1 MPTVK
6 TNGIDM
12 YYERKGAGEP
22 LLLVPGLLFGAE
34 HWRPQM
40 DALAPDY
47 DVIAIDLRGQ
57 YHTTTTDDL
66 AEYDMWNQ
74 AEDVHGLI
82 QALGIAPTHYAGLSM
97 GGFLGMRIALTHP
110 EDLRD
115 LVLIDTQSRP
125 EDPEK
130 IAQYDAFR
138 RLYLEGVTEPL
149 RSALPLTFFCDDFI
163 ANHRDLV
170 EAWMDD
176 LIAGNHVGT
185 VHASQAVDDRDD
197 ITDRLGEIKLPTLVA
212 HGTEDVPIE
221 IEKAEEMASLI
232 PGARFTRIEGAGH
245 QSNVDHPAEVSTLI
259 AEFLAEVRSGAA
271 AGSAR

>member
-6 TNGIDM
+6 TNGIEM
-12 YYERKGAGEP
+12 YYERKGSGEP

-40 DALAPDY
+40 DALAQEY

-57 YHTTTTDDL
+57 YHTTTTEDQADYDL
-66 AEYDMWNQ
+66 WNQ

-97 GGFLGMRIALTHP
+97 GGFIGMRIALRHP

-115 LVLIDTQSRP
+115 LVLIDTQSRA

-138 RLYLEGVTEPL
+138 QLYLQGVMEPL
-149 RSALPLTFFCDDFI
+149 RAALPLTFFCDDFI
-163 ANHRDLV
+163 ANHRDQV
-170 EAWMDD
+170 EAWMDN
-176 LIAGNHVGT
+176 LMAGDHVGSM
-185 VHASQAVDDRDD
+185 HASQGVDDRED

-245 QSNVDHPAEVSTLI
+245 QSNVDHPQEVSTLI
-259 AEFLAEVRSGAA
+259 ADFLAGVRAGA
-271 AGSAR
+271 AGSARE